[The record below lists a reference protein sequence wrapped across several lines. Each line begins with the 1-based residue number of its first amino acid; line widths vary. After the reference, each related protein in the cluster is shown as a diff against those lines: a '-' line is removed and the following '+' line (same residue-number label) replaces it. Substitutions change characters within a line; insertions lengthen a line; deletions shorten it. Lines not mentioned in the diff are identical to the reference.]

1 MCYNYGS
8 GVKNAS
14 RDQERIIDQL
24 TNLRN
29 VLEQVRKVVTGE
41 TIQTASQ
48 LPALNELFD
57 KSDGLPRC
65 HAELENLKSELEPK
79 SGHRGIMKALTWP
92 LKEAD
97 VRKTV
102 DHLEKFQQ
110 LLNLALSVDHM
121 FV

>member
-29 VLEQVRKVVTGE
+29 ILEQVRKVVTGE
-41 TIQTASQ
+41 NIQTASQ
-48 LPALNELFD
+48 FPALNELID
-57 KSDGLPRC
+57 QSDGLTRC
-65 HAELENLKSELEPK
+65 HAELENLKSKLEPK
-79 SGHRGIMKALTWP
+79 SGRHIMKALTWP
-92 LKEAD
+92 LREAD
-97 VRKTV
+97 VRKTL
-102 DHLEKFQQ
+102 DNLERFQR
-110 LLNLALSVDHM
+110 LLSLALSADQT